1 MRRRSNALARSFSV
15 KGAEAETTLVNT
27 DVRVDCTL
35 YRSAPEKIRS
45 ATFISLPIII
55 TTVSIPID
63 GLGLRGSR
71 LPRVFI
77 DKLPSLWRADRVG
90 HPQLFLI
97 SWNPFTA
104 TSNHSDNGSSLSF
117 VSNFFSYNRHFIWLN
132 AHLAVKTCKTC
143 LMNIKI
149 VSLYRVTRK
158 FAQFL
163 HFV

>member
-1 MRRRSNALARSFSV
+1 MRLRSIVLARSFSV
-15 KGAEAETTLVNT
+15 NGTEADTTLANT
-27 DVRVDCTL
+27 EVRVDCTL
-35 YRSAPEKIRS
+35 TSSAPEKS
-45 ATFISLPIII
+45 NGATFISLPIII

-63 GLGLRGSR
+63 GLGFRGSS

-143 LMNIKI
+143 LMNTKI